1 MQRNRTSLDAH
12 YTFVCAVQFGYEK
25 CARQAESFAH
35 VNRYTPPSD
44 TASDLPDAKATPN
57 TGDPPVYANAAD
69 EITDGSHFGAD
80 SLPMDVKVR
89 AARAA
94 VDTFDTTG
102 PAIYDT
108 LSGERLRTL
117 AFDAQSLPEQLG
129 PWRICN
135 LVGRGGMGEVWRAER
150 CDGMFEMDVA
160 MKFLRSDRPDVLERF
175 KFERRVL
182 AQLDHP
188 NIARLI
194 DGGVTPDG
202 LPYLVTEFVEGEQ
215 LDRWC
220 EQKRPKLRER
230 LRLFLQVCDAVAYA
244 HSELVVHRD
253 IKPGNILI
261 DAEDT
266 AHLLDFGIAKVV
278 TGPGLDEA
286 TDESPHTPE
295 YAAPEQVQGGAITV
309 RTDVYA
315 LGLLLYWL
323 LTGERPQARGGPL
336 AEQIERI
343 LERVP
348 ALPSAAVLPTMR
360 ALVSRSEL
368 SGDLDCIVSK
378 AIQKNPADRFSSVS
392 ELAGD
397 VRSYLA
403 GRPITAR
410 HASNWERISAY
421 LRRNAQLV
429 TAGTIAALLILSA
442 GGVAIYHAGRAG
454 ESTAAMLRQQLQAN
468 ARENETLGA
477 RAFISALLKD
487 VELQGA
493 AGPELARRA
502 HRYAVSTLVNFPE
515 LQAGVIWEV
524 AGAYANFELYAERE
538 SMLRESYELR
548 RGQGPRDAEA
558 AAACALAAQR
568 AEAGHSAQARTL
580 LDAADV
586 LLQPS
591 DETNLWAQLDCAR
604 IGGRALRYLGDYERA
619 ETQIARAA
627 QMMRVR
633 YGAGEAKPDSQE
645 LKLSEVRHSQYVD
658 MLNGLAI
665 AHIQAGHFRAGESTL
680 IELGALLHAQGREQ
694 SNQMAN
700 VYGNLANAQ
709 RALGRYESARNNSDL
724 GLALQRKRDPNALN
738 PSTICLR
745 AYLAQQLGEPNEV
758 VVALVAQCKAM
769 ISADLAAPQLSARQ
783 CWAEL
788 AEIAVLRGDD
798 DELSAA
804 QAALD
809 AFAAKLSA
817 AERARDIPMLRLALV
832 QAQRHYTRTGA
843 LPEGLSGLLN
853 LDAQRYSSLM
863 PIKAAAMALAVHA
876 ARAGGDSA
884 RASQIFSELKQVV
897 GDEYPVSHPIFLDN

>member
-1 MQRNRTSLDAH
+1 MNKNL
-12 YTFVCAVQFGYEK
+12 
-25 CARQAESFAH
+25 
-35 VNRYTPPSD
+35 PPSD
-44 TASDLPDAKATPN
+44 AAPPLSGVPVSAT
-57 TGDPPVYANAAD
+57 TVDPPVSLSGVD
-69 EITDGSHFGAD
+69 EITDGSRLGTDGSRLASNGSRLVTD
-80 SLPMDVKVR
+80 GSRLGMR
-89 AARAA
+89 WSRGA
-94 VDTFDTTG
+94 VDSFDTTG

-108 LSGERLRTL
+108 LTGARLRSL
-117 AFDAQSLPEQLG
+117 AVDAQLVPEQLG
-129 PWRICN
+129 PWRICY

-150 CDGMFEMDVA
+150 CDGMFEMVVA

-220 EQKRPKLRER
+220 EQKSPKLRER
-230 LRLFLQVCDAVAYA
+230 LQLFLQVCDAVAYA

-261 DAEDT
+261 DADGC

-278 TGPGLDEA
+278 SGSGIDEA

-323 LTGERPQARGGPL
+323 LTGDRPQARGGPL

-348 ALPSAAVLPTMR
+348 ALPSCAILASQK
-360 ALVSRSEL
+360 ALVSSAEL
-368 SGDLDCIVSK
+368 VGDLDCIVSK
-378 AIQKNPADRFSSVS
+378 AIEKNPADRFASVL
-392 ELAGD
+392 ELAND
-397 VRSYLA
+397 VRSYLL
-403 GRPITAR
+403 GRPIGAR
-410 HASNWERISAY
+410 RTSKWERSVAF
-421 LRRNAQLV
+421 LRRNAHLV
-429 TAGTIAALLILSA
+429 AAGTISAALVLSA
-442 GGVAIYHAGRAG
+442 GGVALYHAGRAG
-454 ESTAAMLRQQLQAN
+454 ETTAAMRRQQIQAN

-502 HRYAVSTLVNFPE
+502 HRYAVSTLANFPE

-524 AGAYANFELYAERE
+524 AGAYANFALYAERE
-538 SMLRESYELR
+538 SMLQENYARR
-548 RGQGPRDAEA
+548 RGQGLADAEA

-568 AEAGHSAQARTL
+568 AEAGRSDDARTL
-580 LDAADV
+580 LDAADG
-586 LLQPS
+586 LLQPAL
-591 DETNLWAQLDCAR
+591 ETNLWAQLDCAR

-619 ETQIARAA
+619 ERQISRAA
-627 QMMRVR
+627 KLMRER
-633 YGAGEAKPDSQE
+633 YGAGEANFDSQD
-645 LKLSEVRHSQYVD
+645 LKLSAVRHSQYID

-665 AHIQAGHFRAGESTL
+665 AHIQAGHFRSGESTL
-680 IELGALLHAQGREQ
+680 IELGALLRAQGREQ

-700 VYGNLANAQ
+700 VYGNLASAQ
-709 RALGRYESARNNSDL
+709 RALGRYESARNNSEL

-738 PSTICLR
+738 PSNICVR
-745 AYLAQQLGEPNEV
+745 AQLAQQLGEPNDN
-758 VVALVAQCKAM
+758 VAVLVAQCKAM
-769 ISADLAAPQLSARQ
+769 IGADSGAPQLSARL

-788 AEIAVLRGDD
+788 AEIAGLRGND
-798 DELSAA
+798 DELAA
-804 QAALD
+804 ATAALNTLS
-809 AFAAKLSA
+809 AKLSA
-817 AERARDIPMLRLALV
+817 PDRARDIAMLRLALV
-832 QAQRHYTRTGA
+832 QAQRQFVLTGA
-843 LPEGLSGLLN
+843 VPETLTGLLN

-863 PIKAAAMALAVHA
+863 PIKAGALALAIKA
-876 ARAGGDSA
+876 ARAGGEIA
-884 RASQIFSELKQVV
+884 QANQLFSELKQVV
-897 GDEYPVSHPIFLDN
+897 GHEYPAEHPIFLVD